1 MDTRLNTK
9 RILIFLALAVG
20 IPWIA
25 ILVMYLTLRTDELIK
40 VGTIAGLFLGMA
52 PALANV
58 ATRLITREGW
68 GRLWLRP
75 NFRRGWRFYLAAW
88 LLPLLAVIVG
98 GQIFFLLFP
107 QSFDSN
113 LPEVRKT
120 FASIPFLATHPWVG
134 MLVTTLEKMMFGLV
148 LGVIYFGEEFG
159 WRAYLLPKL
168 MERFTG
174 AEPASAGTQ
183 GASAGAEDPARAA
196 LYAAGARKAALLV
209 GVIWGVWH
217 WPGQFLSMKVD
228 PTMPL
233 LIPLVFLVSTCAL
246 SVLLCW
252 ATLRSGSVWPA
263 SIGHGTINQISVLA
277 KSLLK
282 GPANMLLGPTSS
294 GLIGGLGYIALALV
308 LLLSRK
314 AFTGEDKRAGP
325 EMARAVAVTGPG

>member
-1 MDTRLNTK
+1 MDSQLNTR
-9 RILIFLALAVG
+9 RIVIFLAFANG

-25 ILVMYLTLRTDELIK
+25 ILVMYLTVRTDELIK
-40 VGTIAGLFLGMA
+40 VGTIAGLFLGIA

-113 LPEVRKT
+113 LCEVRKT
-120 FASIPFLATHPWVG
+120 FASIPFLATNPWVG
-134 MLVTTLEKMMFGLV
+134 MLVTTLENMIFGLV

-174 AEPASAGTQ
+174 AEPGSAP
-183 GASAGAEDPARAA
+183 AEDPAQAA

-228 PTMPL
+228 PTIPL
-233 LIPLVFLVSTCAL
+233 LNPLVFLVSTCAL

-282 GPANMLLGPTSS
+282 GPAIPLLGPGAST
-294 GLIGGLGYIALALV
+294 LIGGLGYLGLALV
-308 LLLSRK
+308 LLFNRR
-314 AFTGEDKRAGP
+314 AFGAHKEVGSERVQ
-325 EMARAVAVTGPG
+325 AVVGA